1 MGAKKCGANGDRAL
15 AGKTARGLQLAA
27 LGIELEAI
35 AGLDLDGGD
44 AFRDQGI
51 EPRQRRSHKLVGA
64 GLPRR
69 FHRGN
74 DAAAGARDFF
84 VTRACQ
90 TLLELVG
97 AVAAVDQMG
106 MAVDQA
112 G

>member
-15 AGKTARGLQLAA
+15 AGKTARRLQLAA

-44 AFRDQGI
+44 ALGDQGV
-51 EPRQRRSHKLVGA
+51 EPWQRRSHQLVGA

-69 FHRGN
+69 LHRGN

-90 TLLELVG
+90 TLLEFVG

-106 MAVDQA
+106 MTVDQA